1 MSKREAYSET
11 FTGEL
16 DKGIRTILVGDEEE
30 SSGQK
35 LRRVLLKVINNEL
48 TARQKEII
56 MLYYFKDMDIISISR
71 RLDITPQAVSGV
83 MARARVRIFRILQY
97 YI

>member
-1 MSKREAYSET
+1 MSKCDSYSK
-11 FTGEL
+11 FFSGED
-16 DKGIRTILVGDEEE
+16 DKGIRAFLENNDDENA
-30 SSGQK
+30 QK

-56 MLYYFKDMDIISISR
+56 MLYYFRNMNMVAIGKKIGIS
-71 RLDITPQAVSGV
+71 TQAVSSV
-83 MARARVRIFRILQY
+83 IARARVRLFRILRY